1 MPVTL
6 NIGTVRTNLDRIAA
20 EAHQKAAAALYE
32 VGNEVMAQSKRL
44 VPVDTGALKGSG
56 YVDQPRV
63 ELGRV
68 SVELGYGGPASA
80 YAVRQHEDLSLRHP
94 DGGQAKFLEQPLSA
108 LDLAREIAARVT
120 L

>member
-6 NIGTVRTNLDRIAA
+6 NVANVQANLRKVAA
-20 EAHQKAAAALYE
+20 DVGGRMGAALYE
-32 VGNEVMAQSKRL
+32 IGNEVMGESKRL

-56 YVDQPRV
+56 YVAPPQVDGGRLVV
-63 ELGRV
+63 EM
-68 SVELGYGGPASA
+68 GYGGPAA
-80 YAVRQHEDLSLRHP
+80 QYAVRQHEDLSLNHP

-108 LDLAREIAARVT
+108 LDLPAALAARVT

>member
-6 NIGTVRTNLDRIAA
+6 NIGAVRTNLDRIAA
-20 EAHQKAAAALYE
+20 EAHQKAAAAIYE
-32 VGNEVMAQSKRL
+32 VGNEVMGQSKRL

-68 SVELGYGGPASA
+68 SVEIGYGGPAA
-80 YAVRQHEDLSLRHP
+80 QYAVRQHEDLSLNHP
-94 DGGQAKFLEQPLSA
+94 QGGQAKFLEQPLSA